1 MPDSDRVPHDPERQ
15 RQYLLQLPQRLARL
29 RHQGERLRHAGWDIN
44 LLRLLATDADTLA
57 GVCRTAG
64 VADLADDLQALHAA
78 TDALFDPLRLPD
90 SATATRLGSLI
101 ERIAPERL
109 PPDARSHKVPALLVE
124 SPANDGGFPLLVKP
138 PAHYWKQFEGLPAEP
153 RPRALPPV
161 AAPAPPPHVPGDEP
175 AVIALPDR
183 RGGDRRAVM
192 RDGDERDLLPLPEL
206 LRRIDTLLAAR
217 AAGARN
223 GGLLVFEPEDRASVA
238 EPALRESV
246 ARFILSL
253 AGDAE
258 AVAEDAAGRY
268 LLLGPERDPNL
279 LEAWAL
285 NLRDRIARE
294 PFELDGQPVQVMFE
308 VGAGALGCGAR
319 DGAALLDG
327 TRRAIDNARAV
338 GRHGVFVLR
347 DLAAL
352 VDAGLVEQ
360 LRLALAGSGLEMLFQ
375 PIMPLHGEEHAQFQA
390 LVRLRGTGGQLHVAA
405 ELIPAAEQAGL
416 LGAVDRWVLQH
427 CIDQLGATPLAANR
441 PRLFVSQS
449 LASARDPHAVERLS
463 ELLERNAVDPSCI
476 VLELRSNDVLGA
488 PGEVRHYAAAVQAS
502 GAALSLSGFGNT
514 TDLRLLD
521 ALTPSYVKLDVDL
534 LQRNDANAN
543 EDLRLLVDGLHERD
557 VRVIAPC
564 VEEASVVATLW
575 SSGADYIQG
584 NFVQAADRGF
594 AFDFGAAGT

>member
-1 MPDSDRVPHDPERQ
+1 
-15 RQYLLQLPQRLARL
+15 
-29 RHQGERLRHAGWDIN
+29 
-44 LLRLLATDADTLA
+44 
-57 GVCRTAG
+57 
-64 VADLADDLQALHAA
+64 
-78 TDALFDPLRLPD
+78 
-90 SATATRLGSLI
+90 
-101 ERIAPERL
+101 
-109 PPDARSHKVPALLVE
+109 
-124 SPANDGGFPLLVKP
+124 
-138 PAHYWKQFEGLPAEP
+138 
-153 RPRALPPV
+153 
-161 AAPAPPPHVPGDEP
+161 
-175 AVIALPDR
+175 
-183 RGGDRRAVM
+183 
-192 RDGDERDLLPLPEL
+192 
-206 LRRIDTLLAAR
+206 
-217 AAGARN
+217 
-223 GGLLVFEPEDRASVA
+223 
-238 EPALRESV
+238 
-246 ARFILSL
+246 
-253 AGDAE
+253 
-258 AVAEDAAGRY
+258 
-268 LLLGPERDPNL
+268 
-279 LEAWAL
+279 
-285 NLRDRIARE
+285 
-294 PFELDGQPVQVMFE
+294 
-308 VGAGALGCGAR
+308 
-319 DGAALLDG
+319 
-327 TRRAIDNARAV
+327 
-338 GRHGVFVLR
+338 
-347 DLAAL
+347 
-352 VDAGLVEQ
+352 
-360 LRLALAGSGLEMLFQ
+360 MLFQ